1 MVVEEEDF
9 NSLFFIYFYK
19 FLIYNVFG
27 DFMNNLILI
36 KYGELTT
43 KKANRNTF
51 TKLLANNI
59 KNLLKGEEFT
69 LKFDRVRMYIEC
81 NDAEVI
87 SNKLSKVFGI
97 HSIVICHKVN
107 TNTDAIKEKVIE
119 LLQKENFNTF
129 KINTKRADKNF
140 PVPSMEFNHVIGS
153 HVLKNIKSKV
163 DVHNPDIL
171 VTIEIRVEGTFIYTN
186 EIKGIGGYPVGVQ
199 GKGMLMLSGGIDSP
213 VAGYL
218 ALKRGVD
225 LECLYF
231 ESPPHTSIQA
241 KNKVIKLASI
251 INEYSG
257 NIKVNVVPF
266 TKLQEEIYKNVPD
279 SYVITI
285 MRRMM
290 YRIAEKLSLKNKCKV
305 IINGESIGQV
315 ASQTLT
321 SMSVI
326 NSVTN
331 FPVIRPVACMD
342 KIEIIDL
349 SKKINTYETS
359 ILPYEDCC
367 TIFLPTHPVINP
379 DINKCMLYE
388 MSFDYETL
396 IDECIDNIEV
406 ITNLKED
413 NDDLL

>member
-1 MVVEEEDF
+1 M
-9 NSLFFIYFYK
+9 IYF
-19 FLIYNVFG
+19 LNILRYNVCG

-51 TKLLANNI
+51 TKLLANNV
-59 KNLLKGEEFT
+59 KNILKGENFNIR
-69 LKFDRVRMYIEC
+69 FDRVRMYIEC
-81 NDAEVI
+81 DNAELI
-87 SNKLSKVFGI
+87 ANKLQKVFGI

-107 TNTDAIKEKVIE
+107 TNVEDIKAKVLE
-119 LLQKENFNTF
+119 LLNKENFNTF
-129 KINTKRADKNF
+129 KVNTKRADKSF
-140 PVPSMEFNHVIGS
+140 EIHSMDFNNIIGG
-153 HVLKNIKSKV
+153 HVLRNIPCKV
-163 DVHNPDIL
+163 DVHNPDIE

-218 ALKRGVD
+218 SLKRGVD

-266 TKLQEEIYKNVPD
+266 TKLQEAIYKNVPD

-290 YRIAEKLSLKNKCKV
+290 YRIAERLSLKNKCKV

-342 KIEIIDL
+342 KIEIIDI

-379 DINKCMLYE
+379 DLNKCTVYE
-388 MSFDYETL
+388 FNFDYETL
-396 IDECIDNIEV
+396 IDECINNIEV
-406 ITNLKED
+406 ITNLKEE
-413 NDDLL
+413 NDIEFL